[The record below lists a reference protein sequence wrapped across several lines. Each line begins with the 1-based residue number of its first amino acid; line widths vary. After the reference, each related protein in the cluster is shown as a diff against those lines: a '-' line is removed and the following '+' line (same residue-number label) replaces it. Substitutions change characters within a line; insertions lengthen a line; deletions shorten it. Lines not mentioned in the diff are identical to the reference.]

1 MFKYYKGDKMETNS
15 FDPLTGLMN
24 RDSFDEALHIAFR
37 GAKQKE
43 VPLALVLFD
52 VDHFL
57 QANETHGHQGGD
69 AILKT
74 IAEVTDQIIGS
85 RGQLSRYGGDEFA
98 GLFENTERE
107 QAFLVMEQV
116 RAAVEVLDQFA
127 NEGTT
132 IEAKVTITGGV
143 AAFPI
148 DGSDE
153 NELFRKADGALYRA
167 KMTGRNKFVL
177 AIEERMVPKTAHFT
191 QTQLE
196 RLSELSGEQGVSEA
210 VLLREALD
218 DLLVKY
224 KHNFLFFE
232 RFKGN

>member
-1 MFKYYKGDKMETNS
+1 MANNAL
-15 FDPLTGLMN
+15 DPLTGLL
-24 RDSFDEALHIAFR
+24 RREAFDEALHAAFLK
-37 GAKQKE
+37 ASQDNA
-43 VPLALVLFD
+43 PLALAFFD
-52 VDHFL
+52 IDRFL
-57 QANETHGHQGGD
+57 QANDIYGQQGGD
-69 AILKT
+69 AILAT
-74 IAEVTDQIIGS
+74 IADIAGQIIGA

-98 GLFENTERE
+98 CLFENTERE

-116 RAAVEVLDQFA
+116 RAAVEALEQFT
-127 NEGTT
+127 NGETT
-132 IEAKVTITGGV
+132 IDAKVTITGGV
-143 AAFPI
+143 AAYPI

-177 AIEERMVPKTAHFT
+177 AVEERMIPKTAHFT

-196 RLSELSGEQGVSEA
+196 RLSELAGEQGVSEA

-224 KHNFLFFE
+224 KHNFLFFD
-232 RFKGN
+232 RMKGKHTIS

>member
-1 MFKYYKGDKMETNS
+1 MANNS
-15 FDPLTGLMN
+15 IDALTGLLK
-24 RDSFDEALHIAFR
+24 RDAFDETLHTAFL
-37 GAKQKE
+37 AASQSNA
-43 VPLALVLFD
+43 PLALAFFD
-52 VDHFL
+52 IDYFL
-57 QANETHGHQGGD
+57 QANETYGHQGGD
-69 AILKT
+69 AILAT
-74 IAEVTDQIIGS
+74 IAKTASQIIGA

-107 QAFLVMEQV
+107 QAFLLMEQV
-116 RAAVEVLDQFA
+116 RAAVEALEQFSSMETQI
-127 NEGTT
+127 N
-132 IEAKVTITGGV
+132 AKVTITGGV
-143 AAFPI
+143 AAYPI

-196 RLSELSGEQGVSEA
+196 RLSELAGEQGVSEA

-224 KHNFLFFE
+224 KHNFLFFD
-232 RFKGN
+232 RMKGKHSVS

>member
-1 MFKYYKGDKMETNS
+1 MANNS
-15 FDPLTGLMN
+15 TDFLTGLLKREGFDHTLHAAFMEAN
-24 RDSFDEALHIAFR
+24 RK
-37 GAKQKE
+37 GT
-43 VPLALVLFD
+43 PLALAFFD

-57 QANETHGHQGGD
+57 QANETYGHQGGD
-69 AILKT
+69 AILAT
-74 IAEVTDQIIGS
+74 IAEVAQRIIGA

-98 GLFENTERE
+98 CLFENTERE

-116 RAAVEVLDQFA
+116 RAAVEALEQFT
-127 NEGTT
+127 NGETT
-132 IEAKVTITGGV
+132 IEAQITITGGV
-143 AAFPI
+143 AAYPI

-177 AIEERMVPKTAHFT
+177 AVEERMVPKTAHFPH
-191 QTQLE
+191 TQLE
-196 RLSELSGEQGVSEA
+196 RLTELAQEQGVSEA

-224 KHNFLFFE
+224 KHNFLFFD
-232 RFKGN
+232 RIKGKHTSP

>member
-1 MFKYYKGDKMETNS
+1 MAIHA
-15 FDPLTGLMN
+15 FDPLTDLMK
-24 RDSFDEALHIAFR
+24 REQFDEALHTAFLQASEK
-37 GAKQKE
+37 GAA
-43 VPLALVLFD
+43 LALVLFD
-52 VDHFL
+52 IDRFL
-57 QANETHGHQGGD
+57 QANETHGRQGGN

-74 IAEVTDQIIGS
+74 IAETASRVIGA

-98 GLFENTERE
+98 CLFENTERE
-107 QAFLVMEQV
+107 QAFLLMEQV
-116 RAAVEVLDQFA
+116 RAAVEALEQFS
-127 NEGTT
+127 NEETT
-132 IEAKVTITGGV
+132 IQAKVTITGGV
-143 AAFPI
+143 AAYPI

-177 AIEERMVPKTAHFT
+177 AVEERMVPKTAHYT

-196 RLSELSGEQGVSEA
+196 RLTELAQEQGVSEA

-224 KHNFLFFE
+224 KHNFLFFD
-232 RFKGN
+232 RMKGKDRV